1 MKYLATVYF
10 PNARRKSRTFRTW
23 QQADLWVDLL
33 VASFP
38 EIVASRIVRVR
49 T

>member
-10 PNARRKSRTFRTW
+10 PGARRKSRTFRTW

-49 T
+49 A

>member
-10 PNARRKSRTFRTW
+10 TSARRKSRAFRTW
-23 QQADLWVDLL
+23 QQADMWIDLL
-33 VASFP
+33 AASFP

-49 T
+49 A